1 MHLGL
6 EHYISLFSY
15 IGFWAM
21 CVISLVWRPRWGLYY
36 MILFLPFRTMRNRF
50 ESFPLGANMLTFLVI
65 AVVLGA
71 IFHGK
76 RLPKSKLYLIWL
88 IYGVYLYF
96 SMWLGFALGH
106 TPAPLWLA
114 DKNFEIW
121 KDYMVVPLVFVAT
134 TLLVED
140 RKTARTVILLTAVS
154 LLGIDWI
161 SVHSNAARTMTE
173 FDEAARSS
181 GPLAAGSNG
190 TAAYLAQLAM
200 FFWGFLQFIKA
211 KKYKLIGYG
220 LIAYTLF
227 AAMYT
232 FSRGGYVAVLASTLV
247 LGIVKDRKLLLIF
260 GVFLLTWQ
268 MIVPNSVR
276 ERVTMTR
283 DANGQLEAS
292 AQERVDLWKESWES
306 FVHSPIVGDGFAS
319 FRYGQHVVSNL
330 KDTHN
335 MFVKV
340 MVETGVIG
348 LIMFFMIV
356 QQMFALGYR
365 LFRRAKDPMYRGL
378 GLGLFL
384 ATFSCVIANC
394 FGDRWTYLEITGP
407 LFVLIGV
414 AVRAA
419 QFTEIKQAPEL
430 TTHSSVHLSQQPL
443 SAPPHL
449 SGARREKILASC
461 ETL

>member
-1 MHLGL
+1 MHLGF
-6 EHYISLFSY
+6 EPYVAPIAY
-15 IGFWAM
+15 IGFWVL

-50 ESFPLGANMLTFLVI
+50 ESFPLGPNMLTILVI

-71 IFHGK
+71 IFQRKH
-76 RLPKSKLYLIWL
+76 LPKSKLYLIWL
-88 IYGVYLYF
+88 AYGVYLYF
-96 SMWLGFALGH
+96 SMWLGFALGN
-106 TPAPLWLA
+106 TPAPVWLS

-121 KDYMVVPLVFVAT
+121 KDYMVIPLVLVAT

-140 RKTARTVILLTAVS
+140 RKTARMVIILTALSV
-154 LLGIDWI
+154 LGIDWV

-173 FDEAARSS
+173 FDEAARSA
-181 GPLAAGSNG
+181 GPLAAGPNG
-190 TAAYLAQLAM
+190 TGAYLAQMAM
-200 FFWGFLQFIKA
+200 FIWGFVQFVKA
-211 KKYKLIGYG
+211 KKYKLIGYA
-220 LIAYTLF
+220 LIGYTLF
-227 AAMYT
+227 SAMYT
-232 FSRGGYVAVLASTLV
+232 FSRGAYAAILASVLV
-247 LGIVKDRKLLLIF
+247 LGIVKDRKLLVIF

-292 AQERVDLWKESWES
+292 AQERVDLWKESWDS

-319 FRYGQHVVSNL
+319 FRYGHHVVSNL
-330 KDTHN
+330 NDTHN
-335 MFVKV
+335 MYVKV

-365 LFRRAKDPMYRGL
+365 LFRRARDPMYRGL

-384 ATFSCVIANC
+384 ATCSCVIANC

-419 QFTEIKQAPEL
+419 QFTEIEQAPEL
-430 TTHSSVHLSQQPL
+430 TTHSRAHLSQQPL
-443 SAPPHL
+443 AVPPHL
-449 SGARREKILASC
+449 SGARRL
-461 ETL
+461 